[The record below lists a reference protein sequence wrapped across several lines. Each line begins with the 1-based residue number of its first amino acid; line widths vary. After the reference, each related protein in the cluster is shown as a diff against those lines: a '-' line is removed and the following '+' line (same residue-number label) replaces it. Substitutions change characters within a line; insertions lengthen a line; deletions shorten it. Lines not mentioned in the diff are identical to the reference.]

1 GNDDIIPVVIPVKK
15 TTSKPVAKKKLVTRT
30 KTDMIAYLVD
40 HTDLNKNQSNKFFK
54 FFAEVVKESL
64 ANGYDVEISDFGLF
78 TTIEM
83 PAKEAMNPQTNEI
96 MLVDAHKQVR
106 FRFADSFKDIF
117 KNLPVDED
125 EDNIEGQDITDSDSE
140 DITEEEQ
147 SSVESVYDETQV
159 IDELVKVE
167 PVIVKHVK
175 HVPSTKVISRT
186 KADIISYLETNT
198 DLNKNKGNKF
208 LKFFAEVI
216 RDSLAKN
223 EDVEIPG
230 FGLFTTID
238 MPAKEAMNP
247 QTKEIMLVDAHRQV
261 RLRFDEE
268 FKNIFK
274 DIDVLTVTQ
283 LTLEIDEKDE
293 EDFEVQEQDD
303 ESISIEEDIESVE
316 HKTPIQSTVKKE
328 SNPSR
333 SNAEQVLT
341 KTKADMITFLEANT
355 DLNKSKCNKFL
366 KSFAEV
372 IGEALAN
379 HDDVDLPG
387 FGLFT
392 TIEMPAKEAMN
403 PQTKKI
409 MLVDAHRQVRL
420 RFADEIKNDMND

>member
-1 GNDDIIPVVIPVKK
+1 MEEVIVEEQP
-15 TTSKPVAKKKLVTRT
+15 KPV
-30 KTDMIAYLVD
+30 
-40 HTDLNKNQSNKFFK
+40 
-54 FFAEVVKESL
+54 EE
-64 ANGYDVEISDFGLF
+64 
-78 TTIEM
+78 TI
-83 PAKEAMNPQTNEI
+83 
-96 MLVDAHKQVR
+96 D
-106 FRFADSFKDIF
+106 DD
-117 KNLPVDED
+117 
-125 EDNIEGQDITDSDSE
+125 
-140 DITEEEQ
+140 
-147 SSVESVYDETQV
+147 QV
-159 IDELVKVE
+159 IEQLVKVE
-167 PVIVKHVK
+167 PVVIKHTK
-175 HVPSTKVISRT
+175 HAPAAKVVSRT
-186 KADIISYLETNT
+186 KADIIAYLEANT

-216 RDSLAKN
+216 RDSLAN
-223 EDVEIPG
+223 SEDVEIPG

-283 LTLEIDEKDE
+283 LTLEIDENEDE
-293 EDFEVQEQDD
+293 DLDETVQDD
-303 ESISIEEDIESVE
+303 QPISTEEETVE
-316 HKTPIQSTVKKE
+316 MKLEEKPIQKETKTINQVKKVPKTVKPK
-328 SNPSR
+328 SDVIVS
-333 SNAEQVLT
+333 
-341 KTKADMITFLEANT
+341 KTKADLINFLEATT

-420 RFADEIKNDMND
+420 RFADEIKNDLNE